1 MYLLPPKWLGRYKS
15 HVSNWWATIVIT
27 MHLIDSQLN
36 TQQAYPQENV
46 GVFVQRGRGGPL
58 SVVEYSEMDAAM
70 TTEINQS
77 TGRLRYC
84 WSNVWLYPS
93 ILISVPSPSLQSITV
108 AYYPFLPFLYRSVCT
123 CSLWTFWIK
132 WQTALRRTV
141 CEYSLVCLLS
151 FFLEGS
157 LLSKFHKSVLNNR
170 IGDHISY
177 LVLND
182 VL

>member
-1 MYLLPPKWLGRYKS
+1 
-15 HVSNWWATIVIT
+15 

-84 WSNVWLYPS
+84 WSNVCFYPS
-93 ILISVPSPSLQSITV
+93 LLIPFPPPSLQSITV
-108 AYYPFLPFLYRSVCT
+108 AYYLFSPFC
-123 CSLWTFWIK
+123 ID
-132 WQTALRRTV
+132 
-141 CEYSLVCLLS
+141 LS
-151 FFLEGS
+151 AHVHSGLFESSG
-157 LLSKFHKSVLNNR
+157 K
-170 IGDHISY
+170 
-177 LVLND
+177 
-182 VL
+182 